1 MKTRTLSVALALLLS
16 SLASLS
22 SAHEQEPSDLKAQAE
37 AQLAASSAPEQA
49 QQPRR
54 FTPCVRGMAGEFPC
68 HRVDLL
74 SFFPMEEIGGGTA
87 VGTGRGNDVWGW
99 TDPQT
104 RRDYVLAGR
113 ENGTAIVDI
122 TDPKRPVYLANL
134 PTAAPPGDAD
144 RIWRD
149 IKVHADHAFVVAEG
163 GPPSFQH
170 GMQVLDL
177 TRLRDIDPADAPVTL
192 SEDTLYKEFETAH
205 NVAINEDTGFAY
217 ALGARN
223 ADRSLSCE
231 GGLHMVDISDPTN
244 PTFAGCWSDDGY
256 IHDTQCVVY
265 EGPDAD
271 HRGREICINSN
282 SQTGP
287 QGGLRRVTITDV
299 TDKSSPVSLAAV
311 PYEGSAFSH
320 QGWLTEDQSHFLFG
334 DEGDELSFGH
344 PTRTLVWDVSDL
356 TAPAVIGTFFSSADA
371 TDHNMYVKNR
381 YVYQSNYRAGLR
393 VLDLRNVE
401 QGTLEEVAF
410 FDVYPPNDDPGF
422 GFGTWSN
429 YPFFKRGVVAVHG
442 YQGLWLLKPRLGER
456 QP

>member
-1 MKTRTLSVALALLLS
+1 MKPRAVFTVLALVLS
-16 SLASLS
+16 SLASLGVS
-22 SAHEQEPSDLKAQAE
+22 SAAEQRPD
-37 AQLAASSAPEQA
+37 
-49 QQPRR
+49 R
-54 FTPCVRGMAGEFPC
+54 FHPCVRGMAGEFPC

-74 SFFPMEEIGGGTA
+74 SYLTMEELGGGTE

-99 TDPQT
+99 EDPESG
-104 RRDYVLAGR
+104 REYVLAGR

-134 PTAAPPGDAD
+134 PSAAPPGDAH

-149 IKVHADHAFVVAEG
+149 IKVYEDHAFVVSEG
-163 GPPSFQH
+163 GPPSFEH
-170 GMQVLDL
+170 GLQVLDL
-177 TRLRDIDPADAPVTL
+177 TKLRGIDPADAPVTL
-192 SEDTLYKEFETAH
+192 AHDALYKEFETAH

-217 ALGARN
+217 VVGARN

-231 GGLHMVDISDPTN
+231 GGLHMVDIGDPKS

-265 EGPDAD
+265 EGPDG
-271 HRGREICINSN
+271 RFTGREICINSN
-282 SQTGP
+282 SQTGA
-287 QGGLRRVTITDV
+287 QGGVRRVTITDV

-320 QGWLTEDQSHFLFG
+320 QGWLTEDQSRFIFG

-356 TAPAVIGTFFSSADA
+356 TAPQVIGTYFSSADA
-371 TDHNMYVKNR
+371 TDHNLYVKNR

-393 VLDLRNVE
+393 VLDLRDVE
-401 QGTLEEVAF
+401 DGTLEEVAF

-442 YQGLWLLKPRLGER
+442 YQGLWLLKPRVGER